1 MTDTATITAELPTP
15 TDPESPTDADSLAD
29 LARSRLEA
37 QRRSDLLAEQ
47 VRTAPQSLR
56 VLTGDRP
63 TGPLHLGHLFGSL
76 LNRVRLQEA
85 GVPTLV
91 LIADYQVITDR
102 SATAEIRS
110 NTREILCDQLA
121 AGIDPTRTTFFA
133 HSALPEL
140 NQLLLPFL
148 SLVSVAELQR
158 NPTVKA
164 EAAAAGIRSLSGLLL
179 TYPVHQA
186 ADILG
191 VGGTVVPVGLDQLPH
206 LEVTRLIARRFNER
220 YGDTFALP
228 DALLSEAPVVLGLD
242 GDKMSKSRNNAI
254 QLRHSADETAE
265 LIKRARTDADRR
277 ISYDPVHRPE
287 VANLLLIT
295 SLCTGEAPESIAERI
310 GDRGAG
316 MLKQLAT
323 EAVNEQLA
331 GLRSRRADLVAAGD
345 DVFQVL
351 RDGNVRARAL
361 ATDTLERVREAM
373 GMTY

>member
-1 MTDTATITAELPTP
+1 MTTDTLTP
-15 TDPESPTDADSLAD
+15 ATDAAD
-29 LARSRLEA
+29 PLEGSRLEA

-47 VRTAPQSLR
+47 VRTAPETLR

-76 LNRVRLQEA
+76 VNRVKLQEA
-85 GVPTLV
+85 GVPTYV

-102 SATAEIRS
+102 SATAEIRT

-121 AGIDPTRTTFFA
+121 AGIDPRRTTFFA

-254 QLRHSADETAE
+254 QLRHTADETAA

-277 ISYDPVHRPE
+277 ISYDPVNRPE
-287 VANLLLIT
+287 VANLLLIS

-316 MLKQLAT
+316 ALKQLAT

-331 GLRSRRADLVAAGD
+331 GLRSRRADLAASGD
-345 DVFQVL
+345 DVLEVL

-361 ATDTLERVREAM
+361 ATAVLERVREAM
-373 GMTY
+373 GMAY